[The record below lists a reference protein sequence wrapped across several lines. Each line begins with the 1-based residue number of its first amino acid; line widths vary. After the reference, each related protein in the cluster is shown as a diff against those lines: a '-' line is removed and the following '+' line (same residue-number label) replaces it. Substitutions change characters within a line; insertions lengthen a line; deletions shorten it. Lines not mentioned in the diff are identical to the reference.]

1 MDSNNNINTNT
12 TSNTNSKTNSNTNNK
27 SNSNVNSNTNNNTL
41 RNTDSNTNSNNT
53 NNNYFDNDFYETKVI
68 KKPDSLY
75 DEFSRKGESFTKV
88 THYCA
93 GCGHGILHKLIGE
106 AMDELEIQERAV
118 MISPVGCAVFGY
130 YYFNC
135 GNVQTAHGRAPAVGT
150 GISRAEDNAIVMSYQ
165 GDGDL
170 ASIGLNETIQAA
182 NRGEKLAVFFV
193 NNTVYGMTG
202 GQMAPTTLIGE
213 ITVTSQSGR
222 DPNFTGFPMH
232 MCELLDNLKAPVFIE
247 RVSLADVKSIRKAKI
262 AVKKALRIQKEGKGY
277 CFIEI
282 LSPCP
287 TNLRQ
292 DAEGAEKFIKEQ
304 MEKEFP
310 VKRFRD
316 LSKERKK
323 VERGSSDFSIESLDS
338 IFNIDRENPIETK
351 IDPEFK
357 PVNIKIAGFGGQGV
371 LSAGLTL
378 AQAACNDG
386 KNVSWYPSYGPE
398 QRGGTSNCSVVIS
411 GDVIGSP
418 VVDKCD
424 VLIALNRLAL
434 EKFTPYIKDKG
445 IILYDSRVGDFEID
459 KLDNFEVIKDKK
471 IKLIPVPALD
481 IANSLGNPK
490 AFNTAILGTLMEIG
504 TIISEDAYK
513 EGIREIFSSKPKLI
527 QLNIDVL
534 EAGAKWMREHL
545 DDYL

>member
-1 MDSNNNINTNT
+1 MESNNNNN
-12 TSNTNSKTNSNTNNK
+12 NNK
-27 SNSNVNSNTNNNTL
+27 TNNNKTK
-41 RNTDSNTNSNNT
+41 TDETKTSTKT
-53 NNNYFDNDFYETKVI
+53 VQDDFEYETKVL

-75 DEFSRKGESFTKV
+75 DEFPRKGGSFPRV

-106 AMDELEIQERAV
+106 AIDELGIQERAV

-130 YYFNC
+130 YYFDC

-150 GISRAEDNAIVMSYQ
+150 GISRAEENAIVMSYQ

-193 NNTVYGMTG
+193 NNTIYGMTG

-213 ITVTSQSGR
+213 VTITSQTGR
-222 DPNFTGFPMH
+222 DPNYTGYPMH
-232 MCELLDNLKAPVFIE
+232 MCELLDNLEAPVFIE
-247 RVSLADVKSIRKAKI
+247 RVSLGDVKSIRKAKI
-262 AVKKALRIQKEGKGY
+262 AVKKALKIQKEGKGY
-277 CFIEI
+277 AFVEI

-292 DAEGAEKFIKEQ
+292 DALGAQEFIKEQ
-304 MEKEFP
+304 MENEFP

-316 LSKERKK
+316 KSKERIT
-323 VERGSSDFSIESLDS
+323 VERGVSDFKIENLDE
-338 IFNIDRENPIETK
+338 IFNIDRKNPIETEV
-351 IDPEFK
+351 DPNFK
-357 PVNIKIAGFGGQGV
+357 PVNVKIAGFGGQGV

-378 AQAACNDG
+378 AQAACAEG
-386 KNVSWYPSYGPE
+386 KHVSWYPSYGPE
-398 QRGGTSNCSVVIS
+398 QRGGTANCSVVIS
-411 GDVIGSP
+411 GDTIGSP

-424 VLIALNRLAL
+424 VLIALNKPAL
-434 EKFTPYIKDKG
+434 EKFAAEVKKEG
-445 IILYDSRVGDFEID
+445 IILYDSRVGEID
-459 KLDNFEVIKDKK
+459 LNELANIEDAEDKNLK
-471 IKLIPVPALD
+471 IIPVPALD

-490 AFNTAILGTLMEIG
+490 AFNTAILGVLMEVG
-504 TIISEDAYK
+504 GIISADAYK
-513 EGIREIFSSKPKLI
+513 EGIKEIFSSKPKLI

-534 EAGAKWMREHL
+534 EAGAKWIK
-545 DDYL
+545 DNYY

>member
-1 MDSNNNINTNT
+1 MESNQTNNIN
-12 TSNTNSKTNSNTNNK
+12 
-27 SNSNVNSNTNNNTL
+27 NNNL
-41 RNTDSNTNSNNT
+41 DINSE
-53 NNNYFDNDFYETKVI
+53 YEAKI
-68 KKPDSLY
+68 LKKPDSLY
-75 DEFSRKGESFTKV
+75 DEFTRKGEAFNRV
-88 THYCA
+88 THYCS
-93 GCGHGILHKLIGE
+93 GCGHGILNKLIGE
-106 AMDELEIQERAV
+106 VMDELEIQERSV

-130 YYFNC
+130 YYFDC

-150 GISRAEDNAIVMSYQ
+150 GISRAEENSIVMSYQ

-213 ITVTSQSGR
+213 ITVTSQNGR
-222 DPNFTGFPMH
+222 DPNYSGYPMH
-232 MCELLDNLKAPVFIE
+232 ICELLDNLQAPVFIE

-262 AVKKALRIQKEGKGY
+262 AIKKALKIQKKGKGY
-277 CFIEI
+277 AFVEI

-292 DAEGAEKFIKEQ
+292 NAEGTEKFIKEQ

-316 LSKERKK
+316 LSNEREKI
-323 VERGSSDFSIESLDS
+323 ERGVSNFSIESLNK
-338 IFNIDRENPIETK
+338 IFNIDRDNAIVTET
-351 IDPEFK
+351 DPDFK

-411 GDVIGSP
+411 GDTIGSP
-418 VVDKCD
+418 VVDKSD
-424 VLIALNRLAL
+424 VLIALNRPAL
-434 EKFTPYIKDKG
+434 EKFAVDINDDG
-445 IILYDSRVGDFEID
+445 IILYDSRIGDFDIND
-459 KLDNFEVIKDKK
+459 IPNSGLIKDKNIK
-471 IKLIPVPALD
+471 IISVPALD
-481 IANSLGNPK
+481 IANSLRNPR
-490 AFNTAILGTLMEIG
+490 AFNTAMLGVLMELG
-504 TIISEDAYK
+504 DIITDNAYK
-513 EGIREIFSSKPKLI
+513 EGIKEIFSSKPKLI
-527 QLNIDVL
+527 QLNINVL
-534 EAGAKWMREHL
+534 EAGAKWMKENS
-545 DDYL
+545 

>member
-1 MDSNNNINTNT
+1 MGSENNKDIKTIKKSNNHEGE
-12 TSNTNSKTNSNTNNK
+12 
-27 SNSNVNSNTNNNTL
+27 
-41 RNTDSNTNSNNT
+41 
-53 NNNYFDNDFYETKVI
+53 FETKII

-75 DEFSRKGESFTKV
+75 DEFSRKGGSFPSV

-106 AMDELEIQERAV
+106 AMDELEIQDRAV

-130 YYFNC
+130 YYFDC

-150 GISRAEDNAIVMSYQ
+150 GISRAEEDAIVMSYQ

-182 NRGEKLAVFFV
+182 NRGEKLSVFFI

-213 ITVTSQSGR
+213 VTITSQTGR
-222 DPNFTGFPMH
+222 DPNYTGYPMH
-232 MCELLDNLKAPVFIE
+232 MCELLDNLDAPVFIE
-247 RVSLADVKSIRKAKI
+247 RVSLADAKSIRKAKI
-262 AVKKALRIQKEGKGY
+262 SVKKALKIQKEGKGY
-277 CFIEI
+277 TFVEV

-292 DAEGAEKFIKEQ
+292 DAEGAKKFIKEQ

-316 LSKERKK
+316 KSKEREKI
-323 VERGSSDFSIESLDS
+323 ERGVSDFKIESLDK
-338 IFNIDRENPIETK
+338 IFNIDRNNAIETE
-351 IDPEFK
+351 IDLEFK

-378 AQAACNDG
+378 AQAACSEG
-386 KNVSWYPSYGPE
+386 RHVSWYPSYGPE

-411 GDVIGSP
+411 GDTIGSP

-424 VLIALNRLAL
+424 VLIALNKPAL
-434 EKFTPYIKDKG
+434 EKFALDVKKDG
-445 IILYDSRVGDFEID
+445 LILYDSRVGDID
-459 KLDNFEVIKDKK
+459 IDELINIENVKNEDLK
-471 IKLIPVPALD
+471 IIPVPALD
-481 IANSLGNPK
+481 IAKSIGNAK
-490 AFNTAILGTLMEIG
+490 AFNTAILGVLMGIG
-504 TIISEDAYK
+504 KVISPDAYK
-513 EGIREIFSSKPKLI
+513 QGIKEIFSSKPKLI

-534 EAGAKWMREHL
+534 EAGANWIKNN
-545 DDYL
+545 YK